1 MPIIHFI
8 NSKTQTSGGMK
19 AVLKYVT
26 KAEKTQ
32 AEDKRFVTAINCT
45 VGTAYDEFVAT
56 KNLHRKNNGR
66 MYYHLVQSFPKG
78 YDISPELA
86 HKIASEFAEKAFGNY
101 ECIVATHIDREHIHS
116 HFVFN
121 SVSFSDGKKYHSNK
135 QTVQQLMDIS
145 DEICVKYGVPVLE
158 NPKHDKEKSVLSDRV
173 YRCAVK
179 GESWK
184 FQLMNVIT
192 LAMRQ
197 AKSKRHFKHIMQQYG
212 YSVRWEDSRKYI
224 TYTCPNG
231 RKCRCNKLHDN
242 KYSKEVMEHE
252 FEIRH
257 SILNGTQLRRPAIR
271 TGNHS
276 YDSSAGAELDSS
288 HPSAD
293 KAVRGAGGA
302 VSSEISDN
310 YERRNE
316 HLLEKSEDSIQ
327 PSSRRV
333 QKDTGAYGTADITG
347 SERDGKADGATF
359 LTGWENERRAL
370 LQAQRA
376 GEIQAQTKLANAQ
389 NSGDISIRTA
399 DIIDGIAA
407 VAELTEEQPPTEQH
421 DLTPHIDSKE
431 WEKIAEKKRALGIKM

>member
-1 MPIIHFI
+1 M
-8 NSKTQTSGGMK
+8 
-19 AVLKYVT
+19 LKYVT

-32 AEDKRFVTAINCT
+32 VEDKRFVTAINCT
-45 VGTAYDEFVAT
+45 VGTAFDEFIAT
-56 KNLHRKNNGR
+56 KDMHHKNSGR

-78 YDISPELA
+78 YNISPELA
-86 HKIASEFAEKAFGNY
+86 HKIACEFAEKTFGNY

-145 DEICVKYGVPVLE
+145 DEICMKYGVPILE
-158 NPKHDKEKSVLSDRV
+158 NPKHDKEKSVLSDRE

-184 FQLMNVIT
+184 FQLMNAIT
-192 LAMRQ
+192 LAMQQ
-197 AKSKRHFKHIMQQYG
+197 AKSKRHFKYIMQQYG

-257 SILNGTQLRRPAIR
+257 SILDETQLRRPAICP
-271 TGNHS
+271 GDHS
-276 YDSSAGAELDSS
+276 YDSGAGAELGSS
-288 HPSAD
+288 HPIAD
-293 KAVRGAGGA
+293 KTMRGAGGA
-302 VSSEISDN
+302 VSSEIPDN
-310 YERRNE
+310 NERRNE

-327 PSSRRV
+327 PSSRRM
-333 QKDTGAYGTADITG
+333 QEDAGTYGTANIT
-347 SERDGKADGATF
+347 SAEQDGKADGAVI
-359 LTGWENERRAL
+359 LTGWENERRVL

-376 GEIQAQTKLANAQ
+376 GEIQAQAKLANAQ
-389 NSGDISIRTA
+389 NSSDISIRTA
-399 DIIDGIAA
+399 DIIGGIAA
-407 VAELTEEQPPTEQH
+407 VAELTEEEPPLEQH